1 MVSPKP
7 TFIIIQ
13 EFHSESIDSCHIT
26 YLAMQDEYT
35 MTADEKEARD
45 LKRAMMSDDFPE
57 GPDGDIE
64 ARKIFVGE
72 LALDLWK

>member
-1 MVSPKP
+1 M
-7 TFIIIQ
+7 
-13 EFHSESIDSCHIT
+13 
-26 YLAMQDEYT
+26 YLTTMQDEYT

-57 GPDGDIE
+57 GPDGDLE

-72 LALDLWK
+72 LLTL